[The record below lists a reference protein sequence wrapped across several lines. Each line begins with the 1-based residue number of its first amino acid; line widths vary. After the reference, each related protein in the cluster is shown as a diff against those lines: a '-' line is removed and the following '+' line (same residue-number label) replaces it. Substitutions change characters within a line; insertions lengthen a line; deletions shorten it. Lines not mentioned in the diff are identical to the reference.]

1 MFKWVKTYYHY
12 ILGGIHIHYPA
23 IFRVPRLIIFNL
35 RPSMSGTG
43 GKTTRSL
50 LYPLISSENSVSPY
64 LLLKSVKSQN
74 YVFKKKT
81 PIKSSF
87 FMVKVLSKVTVM
99 FFTGPLRRWSN
110 ASLAASRATFFQM
123 TKASR
128 ETARTEADIQVMY
141 R

>member
-1 MFKWVKTYYHY
+1 MGGSEFLNHWTLGIWGICKETQHIPTSYVDMFKWVKTYYHY

-64 LLLKSVKSQN
+64 LLLKSVKSHGN
-74 YVFKKKT
+74 
-81 PIKSSF
+81 S
-87 FMVKVLSKVTVM
+87 VLNQFNSHKIII
-99 FFTGPLRRWSN
+99 FHG
-110 ASLAASRATFFQM
+110 
-123 TKASR
+123 
-128 ETARTEADIQVMY
+128 
-141 R
+141 